1 MVMLSGKTTE
11 GGSSSGSDTAGGS
24 SSGPFADA
32 GVTDETPAPESD
44 CSLSRDVGVCRGSFI
59 RYHFNLDTKS
69 EYRCIEYHMERT
81 TAAPTTCHDA
91 TRVCVLGVGQCSLVD
106 PQHNSCR
113 PPASTRHPRAFQ

>member
-59 RYHFNLDTKS
+59 RYHFNLDTKTCEKFAYGGCGGNGNNYAS
-69 EYRCIEYHMERT
+69 LQRCEDVCG
-81 TAAPTTCHDA
+81 AAKTSA
-91 TRVCVLGVGQCSLVD
+91 
-106 PQHNSCR
+106 
-113 PPASTRHPRAFQ
+113 A